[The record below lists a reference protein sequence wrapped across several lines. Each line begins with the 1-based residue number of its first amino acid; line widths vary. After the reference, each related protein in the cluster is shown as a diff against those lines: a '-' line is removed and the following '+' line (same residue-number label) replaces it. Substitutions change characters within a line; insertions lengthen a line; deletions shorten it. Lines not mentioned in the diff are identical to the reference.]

1 MTNQDKMILEE
12 LLKIEKA
19 EQKRKE
25 KLIMLDQMKH
35 QKIQKA
41 PATEQADKLELMDE
55 DARWELALR

>member
-1 MTNQDKMILEE
+1 
-12 LLKIEKA
+12 
-19 EQKRKE
+19 
-25 KLIMLDQMKH
+25 MKH